1 MSDMM
6 QDKSLLLKLGGVV
19 IGMALIYL
27 LAAVVVPKVMVTLT
41 KAAPTTKVS
50 LNSSYFI
57 GGKVLAVAD
66 GKEAC
71 VVNVFVLDETGKGIS
86 GRGVEL
92 TGVGEPQTEVSGAD
106 GLATFEVK
114 SSKEGQFVLE
124 ASIEGTPLPRTVKV
138 TFRN

>member
-92 TGVGEPQTEVSGAD
+92 MGVGEPQTEVSGAD

>member
-1 MSDMM
+1 MM

-71 VVNVFVLDETGKGIS
+71 VVNVFVLDETGKGMS

>member
-124 ASIEGTPLPRTVKV
+124 ASIEGTSLPRTVKV